1 MKSALIATT
10 LSICIALISAQEA
23 FASFK
28 TGVKKSALVAF
39 SAVTFI
45 PRWGCY
51 LAVVPLAMALE
62 KCDRFIDHHMH
73 KIEREEELEKLTG
86 IVEDQQS

>member
-1 MKSALIATT
+1 MKSALVATV
-10 LSICIALISAQEA
+10 LASCIALISAQEA

-28 TGVKKSALVAF
+28 TKAKKTGLVAF
-39 SAVTFI
+39 SAVTFL

-62 KCDRFIDHHMH
+62 KCDRFIDHHMS
-73 KIEREEELEKLTG
+73 KIEHEEEREKLGG